1 MRGQAR
7 ANGLLVG
14 VAAPPVV
21 LVVAVGTDDDTP
33 GIQVDK
39 AARRIDA
46 AGQLRRPIH
55 HQYECRQLLGLLAG
69 AKARADDP
77 GGRGNLL
84 ELDDARRRDD
94 CGREAKKLSE
104 NSRGRWYGEKL

>member
-55 HQYECRQLLGLLAG
+55 HTSVDSFSVFWQARKRALMIPAAEETCWNLMTPAGVTTVVERQ
-69 AKARADDP
+69 R
-77 GGRGNLL
+77 
-84 ELDDARRRDD
+84 
-94 CGREAKKLSE
+94 S
-104 NSRGRWYGEKL
+104 